1 MRRIMALVCLTAIAM
16 FIPACTVGSGEIVT
30 ETRSV
35 EGFDEIDLR
44 GTGEVRVTV
53 NGTESLTIEAED
65 NIIDRLTSDVSG
77 STLILSVDRP
87 IQPTEDIIYT
97 VTMASLEG
105 IEISGSGSIEV
116 SEFSTEDFAVDV
128 SGSGAASISDVNAE
142 TVFARISGSG
152 AVSITGDAD
161 ELDLSIS
168 GSGSF
173 DGDELT
179 VDTGDVDI
187 SGSGSATVNVSE
199 ILDVSVSGSG
209 NVEYRGNPSLS
220 VDSSGSGS
228 VSQR

>member
-1 MRRIMALVCLTAIAM
+1 MRRSIAIAPC
-16 FIPACTVGSGEIVT
+16 FALAALLTGCTVGSGEIVT

-44 GTGEVRVTV
+44 GTGEVRITV
-53 NGTESLTIEAED
+53 DGTESLTIEAED
-65 NIIDRLTSDVSG
+65 NIIDRLSSEVSG

-87 IQPTEDIIYT
+87 IRPTEDIIYT

-105 IEISGSGSIEV
+105 IEISGSGAIEV

-128 SGSGAASISDVNAE
+128 SGSGAASITDVDAE
-142 TVFARISGSG
+142 TVFVRISGSG
-152 AVSITGDAD
+152 AVTITGDAD

-173 DGDELT
+173 DGDRLA

-199 ILDVSVSGSG
+199 ILDVQVSGSG
-209 NVEYRGNPSLS
+209 NVEYVGDPNVS

-228 VSQR
+228 VSRR

>member
-1 MRRIMALVCLTAIAM
+1 MRPYIAVACLVALAVL
-16 FIPACTVGSGEIVT
+16 PSACTVGSGEIVT

-44 GTGEVRVTV
+44 GTGEVRITV
-53 NGTESLTIEAED
+53 DGTESRTIEAED

-77 STLILSVDRP
+77 STLILSADRP
-87 IQPTEDIIYT
+87 IAPTEDIIYT
-97 VTMASLEG
+97 VTMQSLEG
-105 IEISGSGSIEV
+105 IEISGSGAVEV
-116 SEFSTEDFAVDV
+116 SEFSTEDFSVDV
-128 SGSGAASISDVNAE
+128 SGSGAASVSDVNAE

-152 AVSITGDAD
+152 AVTISGDAD

-173 DGDELT
+173 DGDRLA

-187 SGSGSATVNVSE
+187 SGSGNATVNVSE

-209 NVEYRGNPSLS
+209 NVEYLGNPSVS

-228 VSQR
+228 VSRR

>member
-1 MRRIMALVCLTAIAM
+1 MRRFITIASCVALAVAVTG
-16 FIPACTVGSGEIVT
+16 CTVGSGEIVT

-53 NGTESLTIEAED
+53 DGTESLTIEAED
-65 NIIDRLTSDVSG
+65 NIIDRLTSEVSG
-77 STLILSVDRP
+77 STLILSTDRP
-87 IQPTEDIIYT
+87 IRPTEDIIYT

-105 IEISGSGSIEV
+105 IEISGSGAIEV
-116 SEFSTEDFAVDV
+116 SEFSTDDFAVDV
-128 SGSGAASISDVNAE
+128 SGSGAASVSDVSAE

-152 AVSITGDAD
+152 AVGITGDAD

-173 DGDELT
+173 DGERLS

-209 NVEYRGNPSLS
+209 NVEYLGNPSVS
-220 VDSSGSGS
+220 VDSSGSGN
-228 VSQR
+228 VSRR